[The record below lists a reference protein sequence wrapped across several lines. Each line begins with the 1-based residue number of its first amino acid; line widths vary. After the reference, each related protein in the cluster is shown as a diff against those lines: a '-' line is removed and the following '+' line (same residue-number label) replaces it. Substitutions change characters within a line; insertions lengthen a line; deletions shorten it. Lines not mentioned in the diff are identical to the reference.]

1 MFEQENKAYWS
12 KRAPSYSEVNQV
24 ELQTAQRQVWRSAI
38 EERIQA
44 HFPDRAPEDIRVLE
58 VGTGPGF
65 FAILLAEAGYQ
76 VTAIDYTAAMLVK
89 ARENAGPLAGRIRFA
104 EMNAEALDF
113 ADGSFDVV
121 LSRNLTWNLPHPEQ
135 AYREWNRVLQPA
147 GLLLNFDANWYA
159 YLFDPRER
167 AAYEADRQRTAEA
180 EIKDEYLCTDIDA
193 MEEIARQAPLSA
205 IRRPAWD
212 VECLSR
218 LGMRRILA
226 DTQVW
231 QGLWSEEEKINFH
244 ATPMFLV
251 SAMARG

>member
-24 ELQTAQRQVWRSAI
+24 ELQTAQRQVWRNAI

-44 HFPDRAPEDIRVLE
+44 HFPHRAPAEIRVLE

-89 ARENAGPLAGRIRFA
+89 ARENAGPLAGRIHFA

-180 EIKDEYLCTDIDA
+180 EIKDEYLGTDIDA

-231 QGLWSEEEKINFH
+231 QGLWSEEEKINFR